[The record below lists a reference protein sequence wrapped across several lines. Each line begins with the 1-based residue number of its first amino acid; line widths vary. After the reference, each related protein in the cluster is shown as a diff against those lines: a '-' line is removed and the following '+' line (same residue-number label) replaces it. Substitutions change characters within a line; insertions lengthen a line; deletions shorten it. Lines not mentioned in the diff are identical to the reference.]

1 VKETIRRASQTAARR
16 RLDRRLIGLDARV
29 GPVPGCGWIRTIRD
43 ALGMSTFE
51 LAGRLGVTRARVS
64 QFEQAEVH
72 RSIPLSSL
80 DRVAAALECRVNYV
94 LVPEVSLEQIVL
106 RQALDQAAKVV
117 AASLLPTDGA
127 EHEPPAAD
135 EVAARVAALAHELMD
150 RRGLWR
156 LKPLRY

>member
-1 VKETIRRASQTAARR
+1 
-16 RLDRRLIGLDARV
+16 
-29 GPVPGCGWIRTIRD
+29 
-43 ALGMSTFE
+43 MSTFE

-80 DRVAAALECRVNYV
+80 ERVAAALGCQVYYV
-94 LVPEVSLEQIVL
+94 LVPEPSLEQIVR

-117 AASLLPTDGA
+117 AASLLPPGA
-127 EHEPPAAD
+127 EEHEPPAPD
-135 EVAARVAALAHELMD
+135 EVAARVEALAHELMG

-156 LKPLRY
+156 LKPLKY